1 MRTSLV
7 LSAALLLTV
16 PVCGAEKIRV
26 FIEGQG
32 TVNATTHDGGGY
44 GGGLFGHRTDSTL
57 DMHNESI
64 ELAKDMR
71 EQCPELTITLKE
83 DAADYIV
90 KLNRESKAKRGVFDK
105 NTQVLVANKQGDVI
119 WTKDVRQVRSAA
131 KDACSAISSAS
142 GVRAS
147 SSPEAGSD
155 ERKAEQSPRRT
166 SFQPPESKASTAA
179 PPISHQATAPASDA
193 EGATETVS
201 LFDSL
206 GIRVQ
211 KALEIPGVVI
221 TAVAAGSTASEA
233 GLHVGYVINSV
244 NGKPVSTVEEL
255 QAETSAYKSGSELRV
270 GYMFSSQLGW
280 FQKDARLKLHAG
292 N

>member
-1 MRTSLV
+1 MKTSLLCV
-7 LSAALLLTV
+7 TLVLTV
-16 PVCGAEKIRV
+16 PLFGAEKVRV
-26 FIEGQG
+26 FIDGQG
-32 TVNATTHDGGGY
+32 TVNATNHSGGGY
-44 GGGLFGHRTDSTL
+44 DGGLFGHRTDATV

-71 EQCPELTITLKE
+71 EHCPELVITLKE

-142 GVRAS
+142 GLRDGVSTVAKS
-147 SSPEAGSD
+147 EETKPEQLPTA
-155 ERKAEQSPRRT
+155 QT
-166 SFQPPESKASTAA
+166 SFQPPAPTSASKASFQAIAST
-179 PPISHQATAPASDA
+179 SHT
-193 EGATETVS
+193 EGTPGPSS

-206 GIRVQ
+206 GIWVQ
-211 KALEIPGVVI
+211 KAPEVAGVVI
-221 TAVAAGSTASEA
+221 TAVAAGSAAAEA
-233 GLHVGYVINSV
+233 GLHVGYVINAV
-244 NGKPVSTVEEL
+244 NGKPVGTPEEL
-255 QAETSAYKSGSELRV
+255 QAATLNYKMEPGFRI
-270 GYMFSSQLGW
+270 GYMFPSQLGW
-280 FQKDARLKLHAG
+280 FQKDALLKLHTG